1 MNGTISP
8 ELDKQLAQMIRNHP
22 SNRTAT
28 EANAQIQQSI
38 ARTQAAIEGASKIKV
53 PQEAL
58 DNAAQASA
66 KAKAIA
72 ADTNARLQRLSEAT
86 AAAAAIKISFK

>member
-1 MNGTISP
+1 MNGISP
-8 ELDKQLAQMIRNHP
+8 ELDRAIADMIRNHP
-22 SNRTAT
+22 
-28 EANAQIQQSI
+28 AQQKAAAISAQAQQSI
-38 ARTQAAIEGASKIKV
+38 ARTNAAVEAASKIR
-53 PQEAL
+53 PNQEAL